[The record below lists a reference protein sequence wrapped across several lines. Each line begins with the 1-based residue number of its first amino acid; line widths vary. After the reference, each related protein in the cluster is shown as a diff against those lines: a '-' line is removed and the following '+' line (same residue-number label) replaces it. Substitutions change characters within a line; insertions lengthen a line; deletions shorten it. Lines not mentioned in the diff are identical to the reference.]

1 LLVVLLTKGTVD
13 VIPGA
18 KTPGGREAR
27 CFALNY
33 LFGCGVVWFKEG
45 GSGFRLLS
53 FCSIDMA

>member
-1 LLVVLLTKGTVD
+1 VLLTKGTVD